1 MPSPSKPSDFS
12 NLVLTSS
19 STLCDRFKAALL
31 TLPSKLYDFVN
42 YVLDAN
48 GNPSKTFAKDL
59 LSNTGIWSIGDLK
72 STLSSTT
79 PDGWIDCEGQT
90 LSRTIYSDLF
100 SVISTTYGSGDG
112 STTFN
117 IPDMRGLVVMGR
129 NDSANQLSDYAS
141 LSLGEITGSE
151 NQELTAANYPDT
163 AISFLGYATA
173 HGSHA
178 NSTVPAT
185 AADKEKFR
193 EALGTCLY
201 HESDSHTT
209 KQVSHD
215 PDGSTMVAS
224 TYNEAKIEGAEG
236 DPISI
241 VQPSIGV
248 RFLMYTG
255 YYDS

>member
-100 SVISTTYGSGDG
+100 SVVYFEYFSNLL
-112 STTFN
+112 FN
-117 IPDMRGLVVMGR
+117 LFD
-129 NDSANQLSDYAS
+129 
-141 LSLGEITGSE
+141 
-151 NQELTAANYPDT
+151 
-163 AISFLGYATA
+163 SFLIFLILFILFKSILFINLKTL
-173 HGSHA
+173 SIF
-178 NSTVPAT
+178 SS
-185 AADKEKFR
+185 
-193 EALGTCLY
+193 
-201 HESDSHTT
+201 SD
-209 KQVSHD
+209 
-215 PDGSTMVAS
+215 
-224 TYNEAKIEGAEG
+224 
-236 DPISI
+236 
-241 VQPSIGV
+241 
-248 RFLMYTG
+248 F
-255 YYDS
+255 

>member
-90 LSRTIYSDLF
+90 VSRTIYSDLF
-100 SVISTTYGSGDG
+100 SSSVETSSLSSRGASSFSKFSSFISGC
-112 STTFN
+112 
-117 IPDMRGLVVMGR
+117 
-129 NDSANQLSDYAS
+129 SAFSSDNAS
-141 LSLGEITGSE
+141 LAKLLCSGFFASGILLVLFDGKIATPLFEI
-151 NQELTAANYPDT
+151 
-163 AISFLGYATA
+163 
-173 HGSHA
+173 
-178 NSTVPAT
+178 
-185 AADKEKFR
+185 
-193 EALGTCLY
+193 
-201 HESDSHTT
+201 
-209 KQVSHD
+209 
-215 PDGSTMVAS
+215 
-224 TYNEAKIEGAEG
+224 
-236 DPISI
+236 
-241 VQPSIGV
+241 
-248 RFLMYTG
+248 
-255 YYDS
+255 